1 MPEQPIIFEEKAAA
15 EGKRIG
21 IACLNQPKSLNSIS
35 LTMIRELERQ
45 LDAWAKDDAIA
56 AVWLE
61 GAGDKAFCAG
71 GDIVALYRSMTEGS
85 SGPDEGVEFFTE
97 EYALDYQIHTYPK
110 PIVAWGHGFVMG
122 GGVGLLAGASHRVVT
137 EKSRVAMPEVTIGL
151 YPDVGASWFLNH
163 MPGQVGL
170 FIGLTGVHL
179 NAADACYLGM
189 ADRMISHDHRDA
201 VLDGLLGSGELA
213 SDPRKAVNQVLR
225 TFERE
230 STNVMPPSEIRNR
243 RDAIQ
248 QMMDADD
255 LASQVERITAYDGD
269 DEWFQ
274 RAAKTAKAGS
284 PTTMAILER
293 QLRETRLDG
302 LKAVFDKELNLSIRC
317 LQKGEFAEG
326 IRALLIDK
334 DKNPRWRYPSL
345 RAMDPDWVESF
356 FEPA

>member
-15 EGKRIG
+15 GGKRIG
-21 IACLNQPKSLNSIS
+21 VAILNQPKALNSIS
-35 LTMIRELERQ
+35 LPMIRDLERQ
-45 LDAWAKDDAIA
+45 LDEWAKDDGIA

-85 SGPDEGVEFFTE
+85 AGPDEGVAFFTE

-110 PIVAWGHGFVMG
+110 PVVAWGHGFVMG

-163 MPGQVGL
+163 MPGKLGL
-170 FIGLTGVHL
+170 FIGVTGVHL

-189 ADRMISHDHRDA
+189 ADRMIRNDQREA
-201 VLDGLLGSGELA
+201 VLEGLLASTELA
-213 SDPRKAVNQVLR
+213 TNAHAGVTQVLR

-230 STNVMPPSEIRNR
+230 SVSAMPSSAVRER

-248 QMMDADD
+248 QLMDADD
-255 LASQVERITAYDGD
+255 LATQVERIAAYDGD

-274 RAAKTAKAGS
+274 RASQTAKTGS

-302 LKAVFDKELNLSIRC
+302 LRAVFDKELNLSIRC

-345 RAMDPDWVESF
+345 RAMDPAWVESF
-356 FEPA
+356 FE

>member
-1 MPEQPIIFEEKAAA
+1 MSEQTILFDEKAAA
-15 EGKRIG
+15 GGKRIG
-21 IACLNQPKSLNSIS
+21 VATLNQPKALNSLS
-35 LTMIRELERQ
+35 LPMIRALEDQ
-45 LDAWAKDDAIA
+45 LDQWAKDDGIA

-71 GDIVALYRSMTEGS
+71 GDIVALYRSMTEGA

-110 PIVAWGHGFVMG
+110 PVVAWGHGFVMG

-137 EKSRVAMPEVTIGL
+137 EQSRVAMPEVTIGL

-163 MPGQVGL
+163 MPGHLGL

-179 NAADACYLGM
+179 NAADACFLGM
-189 ADRMISHDHRDA
+189 ADRRIAHDHKDA
-201 VLDGLLGSGELA
+201 VLEALA
-213 SDPRKAVNQVLR
+213 QSEKLTESAETAVNSVLR

-230 STNVMPPSEIRNR
+230 SIAVMPTSAVRERL
-243 RDAIQ
+243 DAINAL
-248 QMMDADD
+248 MDADD
-255 LASQVERITAYDGD
+255 LVTQVQRIADYDGD
-269 DEWFQ
+269 DVWLQ
-274 RAAKTAKAGS
+274 KAAKVAKTGS

-302 LKAVFDKELNLSIRC
+302 LKAVFDKELKLSTRC
-317 LQKGEFAEG
+317 LEKGEFAEG

-334 DKNPRWRYPSL
+334 DKQPRWRYPSL
-345 RAMDPDWVESF
+345 ESMDPAWVESF
-356 FEPA
+356 FE

>member
-1 MPEQPIIFEEKAAA
+1 MSEQAIVFEEKPAAG
-15 EGKRIG
+15 GKRVG
-21 IACLNQPKSLNSIS
+21 VACLNQPKALNSLS
-35 LTMIRELERQ
+35 LPMIRALEAQLER
-45 LDAWAKDDAIA
+45 WAADDAIA

-97 EYALDYQIHTYPK
+97 EYALDYQIHTFPK
-110 PIVAWGHGFVMG
+110 PIVAWGNGFVMG

-137 EKSRVAMPEVTIGL
+137 EHSRVAMPEVTIGL

-163 MPGQVGL
+163 MPGHLGL

-179 NAADACYLGM
+179 NAADACYLGL
-189 ADRMISHDHRDA
+189 ADRRIAHEHRDA
-201 VLDGLLGSGELA
+201 VLDGLLQSDDLA
-213 SDPRKAVNQVLR
+213 AAPQAAVNGVLR

-230 STNVMPPSEIRNR
+230 SVAVMPTSAVQAR
-243 RDAIQ
+243 REAIDEL
-248 QMMDADD
+248 MDVEG
-255 LASQVERITAYDGD
+255 LASQVKRIADYDGD
-269 DEWFQ
+269 DAWFQ
-274 RAAKTAKAGS
+274 RAAKTARTGS

-302 LKAVFDKELNLSIRC
+302 LRAVFDKELKLSIRC
-317 LQKGEFAEG
+317 LEKGEFAEG

-345 RAMDPDWVESF
+345 ESMDPAWVAGF
-356 FEPA
+356 FE